1 MKTGDSGAS
10 GQRCEPDEG
19 VLELHFFFF
28 FLVYAEIKSKGVY
41 IERLRRIRYHGSK

>member
-28 FLVYAEIKSKGVY
+28 LVYAERSNQKVYISKGS
-41 IERLRRIRYHGSK
+41 EG